1 MYFLV
6 KDHPASLEKIERN
19 GKIVKVLGKGL
30 MKSPGHPS
38 GNQMY
43 YRQSDILK
51 AASTSPY
58 VIPIYNM
65 DKENKVEFLGKY
77 KLHEFRM
84 KESFE
89 GFRYFEYTMM
99 RVECSKPGV
108 EPVFP
113 PE

>member
-1 MYFLV
+1 MYFV
-6 KDHPASLEKIERN
+6 IEDHPASFEKIERH

-43 YRQSDILK
+43 YRQSEILK
-51 AASTSPY
+51 YASTMPY
-58 VIPIYNM
+58 LFPIFNIGR
-65 DKENKVEFLGKY
+65 DKSVEFLGKY

>member
-1 MYFLV
+1 MYFV
-6 KDHPASLEKIERN
+6 VEDHPASLESIERN
-19 GKIVKVLGKGL
+19 GKIVKVLGKGR

-43 YRQSDILK
+43 YRQSEILN
-51 AASTSPY
+51 AASTCPY
-58 VIPIYNM
+58 LIPIYNI
-65 DKENKVEFLGKY
+65 DKYKRVEFLGEY

-99 RVECSKPGV
+99 RVERSKPGV